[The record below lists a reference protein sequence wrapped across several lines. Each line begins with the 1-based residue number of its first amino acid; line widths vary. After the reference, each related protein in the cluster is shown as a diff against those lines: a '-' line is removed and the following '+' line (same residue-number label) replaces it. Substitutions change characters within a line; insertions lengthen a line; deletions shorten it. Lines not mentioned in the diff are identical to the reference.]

1 MRCVCGL
8 LIKDWHLAKRYCWA
22 YLPIGAAFA
31 AIMVLSDAAWFAT
44 YPLLL
49 GALLPLSLQAYDES
63 SGFLHYAAV
72 MPVSRRALV
81 GARYLTAVLALLP
94 GATLLGL
101 AGLIGGAM
109 GRPSPLDA
117 AAVGLFSLLSLL
129 LSCVLLPLAFRF
141 GSERARLLAALAFGA
156 FCVLVLLFS
165 RDDSALL
172 RFGMAGGRFVLP
184 AVVPVLFALSY
195 LLSVRLCAPRAAFSP
210 PGRRAGR
217 ESSSRRC
224 GRGYSA

>member
-8 LIKDWHLAKRYCWA
+8 LTKDWHLAKRYCWA

-31 AIMVLSDAAWFAT
+31 AIMVLSDAASFAA

-94 GATLLGL
+94 GAALLGL

-141 GSERARLLAALAFGA
+141 GSERARLLAALAFGVL
-156 FCVLVLLFS
+156 CVLVLLFS

-195 LLSVRLCAPRAAFSP
+195 LLSVRLCAPRAAFNP

-217 ESSSRRC
+217 ESSNRRC

>member
-22 YLPIGAAFA
+22 CLPIGAAFA
-31 AIMVLSDAAWFAT
+31 AIMVLSDAASFAA

-141 GSERARLLAALAFGA
+141 GSERARLLAALAFGVL
-156 FCVLVLLFS
+156 CVLVLLFS

-195 LLSVRLCAPRAAFSP
+195 LLSVRLYAPRAAGGVQSS
-210 PGRRAGR
+210 RAAGR
-217 ESSSRRC
+217 TRIQ
-224 GRGYSA
+224 

>member
-31 AIMVLSDAAWFAT
+31 AIMVLSDAASFAA

-156 FCVLVLLFS
+156 FCVLVLSFGH
-165 RDDSALL
+165 DGSALL
-172 RFGMAGGRFVLP
+172 RFDRTGCRAVLP
-184 AVVPVLFALSY
+184 AAVPVLFALSY
-195 LLSVRLCAPRAAFSP
+195 LLSVRLYAPRAAGGVQSS
-210 PGRRAGR
+210 RAAGR
-217 ESSSRRC
+217 TRIQ
-224 GRGYSA
+224 